1 MPPESTLPH
10 QPCAAGRL
18 DDDRRQGEEESAFT
32 VIRAAKTRSAG
43 NRLRA
48 PKNMKLAMPMPVP
61 NTIVALMICSVL
73 TRKYHSMEHRYNSIS
88 GIASSA
94 SQSHA
99 LSPTLAGRIALLRI
113 DRDKLAIAIHHA
125 RQDRKSTHLHSSH

>member
-1 MPPESTLPH
+1 MIRRTPRSTRTDTLLPYTTLFRSH

-43 NRLRA
+43 TRLRA

-73 TRKYHSMEHRYNSIS
+73 TRKYQSMEHRYNSIS
-88 GIASSA
+88 GIASSS
-94 SQSHA
+94 SQTHA
-99 LSPTLAGRIALLRI
+99 LSPTLAGKIGRAHVR
-113 DRDKLAIAIHHA
+113 
-125 RQDRKSTHLHSSH
+125 TPVTNEHL

>member
-43 NRLRA
+43 TRLRA

-73 TRKYHSMEHRYNSIS
+73 TRKYQSMEHRYNSIS
-88 GIASSA
+88 GIASSP
-94 SQSHA
+94 SQTHA
-99 LSPTLAGRIALLRI
+99 LHPTLAGRIAPLRI
-113 DRDKLAIAIHHA
+113 TN
-125 RQDRKSTHLHSSH
+125 RKTSG